1 MKKSDKQDR
10 RRFLLLTLLVVLAGC
25 FFLIWG
31 QNNSAETLYELGFLR
46 YRAENQLANTPEWG
60 LSEEEEAL
68 REASL
73 ARAEAWLAEHAP
85 AEGSW
90 DTETAAGMLGE
101 GVRLTLPYRYWDR
114 GTGKTVILLHG
125 FGGSEEDAL
134 AWAPWWW
141 EQGYGILI
149 PTQRG
154 YQSPGETNTRP
165 TTWGVYEQFDLY
177 DLIQAAGLSEETVLI
192 HAKGAGAAGAIL
204 LAGNEELRGAGL
216 DGIVAESSFC
226 RLGELQRRLLK
237 RLFNLGD
244 RFVGVLLREKVKQR
258 LGYLLDSVDLSE
270 AAAAASV
277 PALFVSGGQETLPG
291 FAESQAVQDAWGGSS
306 RLLLLSGS
314 YRALGLTEG
323 DAYRAAIL
331 ELFKEEA

>member
-1 MKKSDKQDR
+1 MNKNTKQDR
-10 RRFLLLTLLVVLAGC
+10 RRFLLFALLVVLAGC
-25 FFLIWG
+25 FFLLWG
-31 QNNSAETLYELGFLR
+31 QSNSAETLYELGFLR
-46 YRAENQLANTPEWG
+46 YRAENQLASMEELG

-73 ARAEAWLAEHAP
+73 TQASAWLAEHTP
-85 AEGSW
+85 AERSF
-90 DTETAAGMLGE
+90 DTGTAAGILGE
-101 GVRLTLPYRYWDR
+101 GVRLTLPYRFWDQ

-134 AWAPWWW
+134 GWAPWWW

-216 DGIVAESSFC
+216 DGIVAESSYC
-226 RLGELQRRLLK
+226 KLGELERSLLK
-237 RLFNLGD
+237 KLFNLGD
-244 RFVGVLLREKVKQR
+244 RFVGVLLRDKVKQR
-258 LGYLLDSVDLSE
+258 LGFLLDSVDLSE

-277 PALFVSGGQETLPG
+277 PALFVCGGQETLPG
-291 FAESQAVQDAWGGSS
+291 FTESQAVQDAWGGQS

-323 DAYRAAIL
+323 EAYRAAIS
-331 ELFKEEA
+331 ELLSEEA